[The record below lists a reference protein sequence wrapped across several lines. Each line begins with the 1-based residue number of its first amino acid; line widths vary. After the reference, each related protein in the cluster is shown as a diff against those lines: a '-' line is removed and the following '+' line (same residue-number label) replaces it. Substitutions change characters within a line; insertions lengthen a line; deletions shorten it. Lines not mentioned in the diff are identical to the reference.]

1 MKKTFLF
8 LLIVSIL
15 TSFTSPAFA
24 YRKGSRPS
32 QDTSTYGHDAN
43 GRLTRNDN
51 MWNDTD
57 SDGSPNYYDSNDSNS
72 SVW

>member
-1 MKKTFLF
+1 MKKIIL
-8 LLIVSIL
+8 LLILMFIITQS
-15 TSFTSPAFA
+15 TAFA
-24 YRKGSRPS
+24 YRKGSHPS

-57 SDGSPNYYDSNDSNS
+57 GDGSVNYYDSNDRNS